1 MLFGQEA
8 IESANKA
15 VAAFNAAN
23 KDPKAQL
30 LYTHMNA
37 TGQLMAFLQV
47 FYDAPKP
54 PKGTFDGLRAVPVL
68 QGQLSSQSFT
78 TLLDSFDVDSPFKS
92 GA

>member
-1 MLFGQEA
+1 MLGQDA

-15 VAAFNAAN
+15 VAAFSAAN

-30 LYTHMNA
+30 LYTYLNIA
-37 TGQLMAFLQV
+37 GQMMAFLQV

-54 PKGTFDGLRAVPVL
+54 PKGMFDGLLAVPVL

-78 TLLDSFDVDSPFKS
+78 ALLDSFDNENPFKALS
-92 GA
+92 